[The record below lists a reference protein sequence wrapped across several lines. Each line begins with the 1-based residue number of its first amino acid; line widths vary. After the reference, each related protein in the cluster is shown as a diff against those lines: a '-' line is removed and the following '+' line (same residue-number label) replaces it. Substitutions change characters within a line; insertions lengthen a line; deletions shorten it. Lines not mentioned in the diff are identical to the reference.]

1 MKQLLILLVL
11 VFTAC
16 SSNDPGVSPPVITT
30 AEPTDITFTSAT
42 ITATIE
48 SAQPDQITVR
58 GVCWARNPAPELDK
72 LSSKTEDGA
81 GAGTF
86 TTSLT
91 GLNPNKY
98 YVRAY
103 AKVRGQVFYGNEV
116 TLDISALV
124 PAITTTKKAY
134 IDNSSLE
141 VETAVTYTHSLPIT
155 EKGICWSTTNNPT
168 ITTAAKVI
176 NAGTDLTFLQVI
188 TSLSPWTA
196 YYVRGYAITDLG
208 VFYGNS
214 IQVIILPPVS
224 YGSITDIDGNTY
236 PTTQIGSKVWMAE
249 NLKVTR
255 YNDGTT
261 LNASG
266 SQDEFKNAGS
276 GSYIPYG
283 GSAGSLAAYGYLY
296 NGYVVTSAKNVCM
309 TGWHL
314 PSPSEWSQL
323 AANLG
328 GMDTAG
334 GRMKEVSN
342 LWSSPNVAADN
353 ESGFS
358 ALPGGSYCRVCLSN
372 TGIFADEGTDG
383 YWWSSTPNTFYY
395 VTNDLASMRT
405 KSTAHVNDGLSI
417 RCVKD

>member
-1 MKQLLILLVL
+1 MKRLLTLLVL
-11 VFTAC
+11 VATAC

-30 AEPTDITFTSAT
+30 TEPTDVTFTSAS
-42 ITATIE
+42 IAATIE
-48 SAQPDQITVR
+48 SAQPDQISVR

-81 GAGTF
+81 GAGSF
-86 TTSLT
+86 TASLT

-98 YVRAY
+98 YARAY
-103 AKVRGQVFYGNEV
+103 AKVQGQIFYGNEV
-116 TLDISALV
+116 VLDISALV
-124 PAITTTKKAY
+124 PAITTVKKPY
-134 IDNSSLE
+134 VNDNTIE
-141 VETAVTYTHSLPIT
+141 VETTVVYTHNAPIT
-155 EKGICWSTTNNPT
+155 EKGICWSTSNNPI
-168 ITTAAKVI
+168 ITSAAKLI
-176 NAGTDLTFLQVI
+176 AAGDALTFTQVI

-196 YYVRGYAITDLG
+196 YYVRGYAITELG
-208 VFYGNS
+208 VFYGNP
-214 IQVIILPPVS
+214 IQVVILPPVS
-224 YGSITDIDGNTY
+224 YGSVTDIDGNTY

-261 LNASG
+261 ITAAG
-266 SQDEFKNAGS
+266 TQDEFKNAGS
-276 GSYIPYG
+276 GSYVAYG
-283 GSAGSLAAYGYLY
+283 VAASSLATYGNLY
-296 NGYVVTSAKNVCM
+296 NGYVVASAKNVCM

-323 AANLG
+323 ATNLG

-383 YWWSSTPNTFYY
+383 YWWSSSTNTFYY